1 MVSISLSDLAMLAAD
16 ERLAHARAIKARI
29 RELHDRFA
37 VRFPV
42 YVLFTKCDLV
52 AGFSEFFANLGKEE
66 RDQVWGMTFPLDDGK
81 EEGGAVAH
89 FSAEFDL
96 LLDRLNDRV
105 MERMQAE
112 PDINAR
118 SLIYGFPQQFASV
131 RDTAGEFLDEIFR
144 PSRLETRPLLRGV
157 YFTSGTQDGTPID
170 RLMGAM
176 SGQFGLGRQAVT
188 AFSGAGKSFFLHR
201 AFKDVAFDEAGVV
214 AVDARLERRQRLVHR
229 AAYGVAGLVL
239 VLCTAAWATSYVR
252 NVDLI
257 GRSGAAADT
266 YMQQYT
272 ALAQRPPGDLSLPP
286 LLPALATLRTMP
298 GGYAEHGASPSA
310 LSQFGLYQGFK
321 LGAQADAAYDRALD
335 GLLLPRLLA
344 RLEGQMLANLGNT
357 DFLYQALKVYLILG
371 RKGPLDP
378 GLVQQWM
385 DADFTGSVAD
395 PAARQA
401 LSGHVAAMMERPL
414 TEIPLN
420 GPLID
425 QVRGILR
432 QTPLARRSYARIIGS
447 EEAKA
452 APPWRYADHTG
463 AAGSDVLLLRSGKSL
478 DTGVDGLYT
487 YAGYHDIFAKLLPE
501 VTQDVAED
509 SWVLGRTDQVQGDGA
524 QIAQLRRDVLGLY
537 LDDYVR
543 KWDGLIA
550 DVQIKP
556 FRTMADGLNE
566 LNTLSGP
573 NSPLR
578 NVFQSFATETALVAT
593 TQADKLAAG
602 SGQLAAN
609 EARSAA
615 MRQLGAREKRIAAM
629 LGTVLAPGAPVVD
642 PAQRVNDHFKW
653 LTDFVGTP
661 EKPGPIEAVLT
672 KMGQIYQSFSQVAA
686 SPNASQAM
694 LGAAASN
701 SGASLAA
708 QLDTLGKSMPKAVAG
723 DGPHRQ
729 PEQQPASPPA
739 APSRRSPDAW
749 ASKVLPLC
757 QAALTNRYP
766 LVASSTTDV
775 PMDDFIRLMAPGGMI
790 DKFFA
795 DYLKPFVD
803 TSAKPWQLERR
814 RQQPAGAFGQH
825 AGAVP
830 ARGRHPRRAV
840 RRRRHQR
847 RGQVRGEPG
856 GGRHQ
861 PRPGQPRRGRA
872 GAELRAWTGAA
883 DAHDVARLRR
893 AEPGAADLLAGER
906 VQHLGHQGRPV
917 GAVPPAGRR
926 AGQQHAD
933 RPGHLQLHF
942 PRRQR
947 GVPVR
952 GRQRGQPVHP
962 AGTAPV
968 PLPSDALA
976 AACAIT
982 ARASHTSHGLD
993 RTGVGPSL
1001 ANALVSAATGAAVV
1015 SSGNWAVGGTLQR
1028 TWARTSGSARR
1039 ASATTAGVTIRDGFA
1054 GRSGSGALPATAGG
1068 RSCATVSSL
1077 RCTASRT
1084 RASGCSRG
1092 SAPKLCFRRAMALL
1106 RASRRSTVPG
1116 SSSAGIVIARRLRTM
1131 SASRSGVSGWS
1142 RSRPVVCASASSGL
1156 SSLMRRISGSHG
1168 ASGGGG
1174 SGGGSNRRCR
1184 MAARTLSAASFRAA
1198 TACQAASSSR
1208 RSCARKAGR
1217 RLFKV
1222 SITRARRACCCAS
1235 LRSSAIS
1242 VRTSSAVCTRAA
1254 RRESGPGPIG
1264 GSAMSAS
1271 SQAGS
1276 GFQEGAGRHRASSQ
1290 LATVWTR
1297 SPASERAGSGS
1308 SRTVSTGFAA
1318 GIAVLQKQP
1327 MCTP

>member
-1 MVSISLSDLAMLAAD
+1 MRKLAAILLSRWLLSGLAVLALCLLVWFFGPAIGANGTYPFEPALTRIVLIAAVVFLWFGANLRRTLRNRARERKLIEGMAKAEPDPAATATAEEIAALGERLRTALGTLRRTRKRGLFQSSYLYELPWYMFIGPPGAGKTTALVNSGLSFPLAEGKAAAPVKGVGGTRNCDWWFTDQAVLIDTAGRYTTQDSQGAVDSGAWQGFLSLLKQHRPQQPINGVMVSISLSDLAMLAAD

-89 FSAEFDL
+89 FPAEFDL

-272 ALAQRPPGDLSLPP
+272 ALAQRPAGDLSLPP

-708 QLDTLGKSMPKAVAG
+708 QLDTLGKSMPKAIEAMARTVS
-723 DGPHRQ
+723 Q
-729 PEQQPASPPA
+729 SSASVTTSGA
-739 APSRRSPDAW
+739 KQEITDAW

-803 TSAKPWQLERR
+803 TSAKPWRWNGADNNQLGLSANTLV
-814 RQQPAGAFGQH
+814 QFQLAGDIRDALFAGGGTSV
-825 AGAVP
+825 AVKFEVSPGAVDTSL
-830 ARGRHPRRAV
+830 
-840 RRRRHQR
+840 
-847 RGQVRGEPG
+847 GQVNLDVDGQELNFAHGPV
-856 GGRHQ
+856 Q
-861 PRPGQPRRGRA
+861 PTRM
-872 GAELRAWTGAA
+872 
-883 DAHDVARLRR
+883 
-893 AEPGAADLLAGER
+893 
-906 VQHLGHQGRPV
+906 
-917 GAVPPAGRR
+917 
-926 AGQQHAD
+926 
-933 RPGHLQLHF
+933 
-942 PRRQR
+942 
-947 GVPVR
+947 
-952 GRQRGQPVHP
+952 
-962 AGTAPV
+962 
-968 PLPSDALA
+968 
-976 AACAIT
+976 
-982 ARASHTSHGLD
+982 
-993 RTGVGPSL
+993 
-1001 ANALVSAATGAAVV
+1001 
-1015 SSGNWAVGGTLQR
+1015 
-1028 TWARTSGSARR
+1028 TW
-1039 ASATTAGVTIRDGFA
+1039 
-1054 GRSGSGALPATAGG
+1054 P
-1068 RSCATVSSL
+1068 
-1077 RCTASRT
+1077 
-1084 RASGCSRG
+1084 
-1092 SAPKLCFRRAMALL
+1092 
-1106 RASRRSTVPG
+1106 
-1116 SSSAGIVIARRLRTM
+1116 
-1131 SASRSGVSGWS
+1131 
-1142 RSRPVVCASASSGL
+1142 
-1156 SSLMRRISGSHG
+1156 
-1168 ASGGGG
+1168 ASGGRNQVRLTFSPVSG
-1174 SGGGSNRRCR
+1174 SSTSVTKDGPW
-1184 MAARTLSAASFRAA
+1184 ALFRLLD
-1198 TACQAASSSR
+1198 
-1208 RSCARKAGR
+1208 AG
-1217 RLFKV
+1217 
-1222 SITRARRACCCAS
+1222 
-1235 LRSSAIS
+1235 
-1242 VRTSSAVCTRAA
+1242 
-1254 RRESGPGPIG
+1254 
-1264 GSAMSAS
+1264 
-1271 SQAGS
+1271 
-1276 GFQEGAGRHRASSQ
+1276 RASSTQ
-1290 LATVWTR
+1290 TDRVTYSFT
-1297 SPASERAGSGS
+1297 SPGGNAAFLFVAGSVVNPFTLPALHQF
-1308 SRTVSTGFAA
+1308 RCPAT
-1318 GIAVLQKQP
+1318 L
-1327 MCTP
+1327 